1 MDKYINATRVIKVCT
16 QKLAITNLNDTVE
29 IAYLKNL
36 ISLFEKLQNEAPKRI
51 EELEKELELQFSY
64 IEILE
69 KRLSYYAKKEITE
82 K

>member
-1 MDKYINATRVIKVCT
+1 MDKYINVTRVIKVCT
-16 QKLAITNLNDTVE
+16 QKLANTDLNDTVE

-36 ISLFEKLQNEAPKRI
+36 ISLFEKLQNEVPSRI
-51 EELEKELELQFSY
+51 EELEKEVKLQFAY

-69 KRLSYYAKKEITE
+69 KRLSYYAKKETTE